1 MNKAY
6 TEDKKAHSKAP
17 SKTVPFYDAAGN
29 NSGFNSA
36 DVVIP
41 VNQDALKAA
50 GNPMPGKPAVEIG
63 LREENMSGL
72 QKAMRKVN
80 PWFIARNYLDTLGVD
95 KSDGVVNNGEWNT
108 KERPIFEM
116 RSGERDYAKLND
128 PIVHETNRYGTMID
142 MLNITETPLPAGRS
156 LEING
161 NPAVGTNPNRNKQ
174 HGFHFTAD
182 NCIGCHA
189 CEAACSEKNDLP
201 AHLSFRSVGYVEGGS
216 YPDFKRMN
224 ISMAC
229 NHCDNPVCMKG
240 CPTKAYTKHA
250 EYGAVL
256 QDPETCFGCG
266 YCTWVCPYNAPQLD
280 PVEGKV
286 SKCNMCVDRL
296 EVGLKPACVSAC
308 LGNALNFGVVE
319 NTPENREQIKTSIP
333 GFPDPTITNPNIR
346 FQQTKTM
353 PDEMSRTDTMPIKYH
368 KQEDGSF
375 RSVVDEKEGKDK
387 SWNIKRLSSR
397 ENPLVIFTL
406 FTQAAMGAFILLYLG
421 SLLGVESL
429 VAVKNSVIYLPLL
442 MVLAGLQAI
451 GLILSTMHLG
461 KPMRF
466 YRGFNNLRYSPVSR
480 EALGVALFFTGL
492 AVFTGLEVL
501 AFGLDYFDLA
511 TSEFGVFA
519 NDLIVP
525 VQHGA
530 AVFAI
535 TTGLIGL
542 YWMYRSYRIPAR
554 PFWDHGQVATTFFG
568 TLFSLGSL
576 VLALLAVPTLLLTGK
591 DTSQL
596 LQITAGLAALGLIAE
611 GLGLVVH
618 AKYLN
623 LESGEGAAAHYVQQ
637 TTFGKS
643 YVMRNVLM
651 AVSALLM
658 ASVAIFLSDTTAGLI
673 VAAIAVPAVVIS
685 LLVGRCLFYILVIP
699 TTMPGAFFWKNKGFE
714 EHARDVGLADM
725 PQVGVVPACHGH

>member
-6 TEDKKAHSKAP
+6 TANNKSNTQAPAP
-17 SKTVPFYDAAGN
+17 SVPFYDATEN
-29 NSGFNSA
+29 TVGFNSA
-36 DVVIP
+36 HKVITKNP
-41 VNQDALKAA
+41 DALKAA
-50 GNPMPGKPAVEIG
+50 GNPSPGKPAVEIG
-63 LREENMSGL
+63 LREDNMTTL
-72 QKAMRKVN
+72 QKAMRRYN
-80 PWFIARNYLDTLGVD
+80 PWFAARNYLDTLG
-95 KSDGVVNNGEWNT
+95 SDNSDLDPT
-108 KERPIFEM
+108 PRPIFDE

-128 PIVHETNRYGTMID
+128 PIVFDTNRYGTKID
-142 MLNITETPLPAGRS
+142 MLNITEVELPVGRS
-156 LEING
+156 MEING
-161 NPAVGTNPNRNKQ
+161 NPSVGTNPNRNKQ

-189 CEAACSEKNDLP
+189 CEAACSEKNDNP
-201 AHLSFRSVGYVEGGS
+201 AHLAFRSVGYVEGGS

-308 LGNALNFGVVE
+308 LGNALNFGVIE
-319 NTPENREQIKTSIP
+319 NMPENREQIKSTIP
-333 GFPDPTITNPNIR
+333 GFPDPSITNPNIR

-353 PDEMSRTDTMPIKYH
+353 PNEMSRTDSMPVKYH
-368 KQEDGSF
+368 KQDDGTF
-375 RSVVDEKEGKDK
+375 RSVVDEKEGKAK
-387 SWNIKRLSSR
+387 SWNIARLSSR

-442 MVLAGLQAI
+442 IVLAGLQAV
-451 GLILSTMHLG
+451 GLLLSTMHLG
-461 KPMRF
+461 KPLRF

-501 AFGLDYFDLA
+501 AFGFDFFELLA
-511 TSEFGVFA
+511 ADSFA
-519 NDLIVP
+519 VSIAELIVP

-535 TTGLIGL
+535 TAGLIGL

-554 PFWDHGQVATTFFG
+554 PYWDHGQVFTSFFG
-568 TLFSLGSL
+568 TMFSFGSL
-576 VLALLAVPTLLLTGK
+576 VLALLAVPTLLLSGEGNSNAV
-591 DTSQL
+591 SQL
-596 LQITAGLAALGLIAE
+596 LQITSALAAFGLVAE
-611 GLGLVVH
+611 GLGLIKH

-623 LESGEGAAAHYVQQ
+623 TESGEGAAAHYVQQ

-651 AVSALLM
+651 AFSALLF
-658 ASVAIFLSDTTAGLI
+658 ASVALFLSDSAYGLVI
-673 VAAIAVPAVVIS
+673 AALAAPAMLVS

-725 PQVGVVPACHGH
+725 PQTGVVPACH